1 MPTKKYACLKFKSIK
16 KSEPVR
22 STVLSTIHMKRY
34 PLYHISVEILRNVK
48 RLEQNEN
55 RLKIM
60 SETKIQ

>member
-1 MPTKKYACLKFKSIK
+1 
-16 KSEPVR
+16 
-22 STVLSTIHMKRY
+22 MKRY
-34 PLYHISVEILRNVK
+34 TLYHISVEILRNVK